1 MAEAEQEQ
9 LEEEEKLEE
18 GEGEDGKK
26 KFPLKFI
33 IIFVAFLLLAGG
45 GFFVWKSGMIGGKS
59 PEAVAAK
66 EDDGGKPDIG
76 PIYNLATFIVNLA
89 DPRGKKYLKVRIDL
103 ELDDEEVK
111 EEIDKR
117 LPQFRDTVLTLLSS
131 KHYEDINA
139 LEGKLQLR
147 AEIISMLNQYLNTGI
162 ITNLY
167 FTEFIVQ

>member
-1 MAEAEQEQ
+1 M
-9 LEEEEKLEE
+9 
-18 GEGEDGKK
+18 
-26 KFPLKFI
+26 
-33 IIFVAFLLLAGG
+33 
-45 GFFVWKSGMIGGKS
+45 WKSGLMGKIAGKS

-66 EDDGGKPDIG
+66 EEDSGKPDIG
-76 PIYNLATFIVNLA
+76 PIYNLETFIVNLA

-103 ELDDEEVK
+103 ELDHEEVK
-111 EEIDKR
+111 DEIDKR

-131 KHYEDINA
+131 KYYEDINV

-147 AEIISMLNQYLNTGI
+147 AEIISMLNQYLRTGT

>member
-1 MAEAEQEQ
+1 MAEEEKEK
-9 LEEEEKLEE
+9 LEEEENLEE
-18 GEGEDGKK
+18 EDEIGGQK
-26 KFPLKFI
+26 KFPLKLV

-66 EDDGGKPDIG
+66 EEDAGKPDMG
-76 PIYNLATFIVNLA
+76 PIFNLQTFIVNLA
-89 DPRGKKYLKVRIDL
+89 DPRGKKYLKVKIDL
-103 ELDDEEVK
+103 ELDNEDVK

-117 LPQFRDTVLTLLSS
+117 ISQFRDTVLTLLSS
-131 KHYEDINA
+131 KQLEDING

-147 AEIISMLNQYLNTGI
+147 AEIISMLNQYLNTGTI
-162 ITNLY
+162 ANLY